1 MISHTEKL
9 KMNWMEIKIRIREHE
24 PGPFEYLICSDS
36 KHENFK
42 LVKHWIRH
50 RKVGLCLLDTLT
62 GIQVFGNDDQLT
74 LLGTDFVIIPPD
86 VTRKVEVLKYSA
98 ISLWTMG
105 EFDEVRLKM
114 QELKLFLKVN
124 YFVYSNQQN

>member
-1 MISHTEKL
+1 MV
-9 KMNWMEIKIRIREHE
+9 IKIRIREHE

-36 KHENFK
+36 THENFK

-50 RKVGLCLLDTLT
+50 KKVGLSLLDTST
-62 GIQVFGNDDQLT
+62 GIPVFGNDDQLT
-74 LLGTDFVIIPPD
+74 LLGSDFVIVPPD
-86 VTRKVEVLKYSA
+86 VARKVEDLKYSA

-114 QELKLFLKVN
+114 RELKLFLKLN
-124 YFVYSNQQN
+124 YFVYNNQQN